1 MKALKEVADEIEKLR
16 KPTGKR
22 DSPARTCLEL
32 AKADPTLKSGFYW
45 VDPNAGGVSDAIRVF
60 CKMEGDNT
68 ETCLEPQEE
77 FSNQRWSSEKMDA
90 QGRLWFAEVFAA
102 NNEFDY
108 GSHKSQIKFLQH
120 LTTFAR
126 QRIVINCKNTAII
139 FDNEGNNY
147 DKAISLASFDEEN
160 MSVHS
165 KMPFRY
171 RVMEDGCKE
180 KNGQWGRAVIEIRG
194 KKARAQRVPIMDIG
208 FLDNGA
214 DAEFGVKVGRACFS

>member
-1 MKALKEVADEIEKLR
+1 MNKHRQLFLLRLGKISLILHGVA
-16 KPTGKR
+16 P
-22 DSPARTCLEL
+22 C
-32 AKADPTLKSGFYW
+32 Y
-45 VDPNAGGVSDAIRVF
+45 
-60 CKMEGDNT
+60 
-68 ETCLEPQEE
+68 
-77 FSNQRWSSEKMDA
+77 FSQ
-90 QGRLWFAEVFAA
+90 
-102 NNEFDY
+102 FDY

-171 RVMEDGCKE
+171 RVMEDGCKVRNKQIRSW
-180 KNGQWGRAVIEIRG
+180 KNISQ
-194 KKARAQRVPIMDIG
+194 QRPASLLSV
-208 FLDNGA
+208 LLS
-214 DAEFGVKVGRACFS
+214 VLLRRS